1 MMVDDSPCS
10 PISMRRLTRALMS
23 VQTLAYEAVVFWK
36 EVSIR
41 PAHVTMER
49 GPKINSGG
57 ST

>member
-1 MMVDDSPCS
+1 
-10 PISMRRLTRALMS
+10 MS
-23 VQTLAYEAVVFWK
+23 VQTLAYEAVIFWK
-36 EVSIR
+36 ELSIR